1 MAVTVQK
8 IEARWND
15 EITREDVINLFKN
28 NPKAK
33 QGTMLRDDP
42 TSFMDSW
49 ETNQLLEINI
59 ELTNKHKI
67 TCFYGEETVYIDL
80 CSNTHIGLGN
90 TVIYNKYKE
99 IKSLEI
105 KWR

>member
-15 EITREDVINLFKN
+15 EITREDVINLFKD

-33 QGTMLRDDP
+33 QGTMIRDDP
-42 TSFMDSW
+42 TSLMDSW

-59 ELTNKHKI
+59 ELTNKHNI